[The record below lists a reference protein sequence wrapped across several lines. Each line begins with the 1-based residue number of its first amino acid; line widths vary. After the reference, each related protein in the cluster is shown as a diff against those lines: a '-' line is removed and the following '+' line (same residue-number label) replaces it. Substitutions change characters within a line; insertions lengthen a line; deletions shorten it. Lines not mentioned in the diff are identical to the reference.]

1 MKGFVLVLFFSW
13 LFTLFFPWWGVL
25 IPTFII
31 GIWFLNGSFTAFM
44 TGFLGAGFAWFF
56 QSLYV
61 HIGNDGILS
70 GRIAEMMGV
79 GSPWIVLLIT
89 FVVGAVAGGVGALTG
104 YLLKVNLKKTE
115 SISTAELQ

>member
-31 GIWFLNGSFTAFM
+31 GAWYLNGSFNTFLI
-44 TGFLGAGFAWFF
+44 GFLGAGAAWFF
-56 QSLYV
+56 QALYI
-61 HIGNDGILS
+61 HFANDGILS
-70 GRIAEMMGV
+70 SRIADMMGV

-89 FVVGAVAGGVGALTG
+89 FFVGALAGGVGSLTG
-104 YLLKVNLKKTE
+104 YLLKVNLNKPDE
-115 SISTAELQ
+115 VMEAS